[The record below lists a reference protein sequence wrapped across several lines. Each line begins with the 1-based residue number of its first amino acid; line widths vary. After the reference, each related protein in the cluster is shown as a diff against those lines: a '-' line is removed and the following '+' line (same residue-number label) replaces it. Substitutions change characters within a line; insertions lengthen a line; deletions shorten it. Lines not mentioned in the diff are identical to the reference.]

1 MKNQNTKKHKSKEK
15 VIKELAQQFEE
26 DFKKTLP
33 INVQSDGSIVY
44 KQYTIRLD
52 NQHNWAV
59 HNPQVIDPI
68 DSYYLK
74 TSALMAAKAYDKN
87 DLNKMFEIKRI
98 DTDYRNNH
106 VSSLIF
112 ANNIKKTKDFEQYKI
127 LLNKLEYSQERTEH
141 FKDKISKMFKWS
153 FV

>member
-1 MKNQNTKKHKSKEK
+1 MKNQKPKQSKTK
-15 VIKELAQQFEE
+15 VIKELATQFEE

-33 INVQSDGSIVY
+33 IAILSNGSIVY
-44 KQYTIRLD
+44 KQYIIKTNNTGDWCIYK
-52 NQHNWAV
+52 
-59 HNPQVIDPI
+59 PTVIDPI
-68 DSYYLK
+68 GSFYLK

-87 DLNKMFEIKRI
+87 DLNKMFEIKQI

-106 VSSLIF
+106 TASLIF
-112 ANNIKKTKDFEQYKI
+112 ANNIKKAKDFSRYVV

-141 FKDKISKMFKWS
+141 FKEKISKMFKWS